1 MDLEK
6 VKVKI
11 NTKELDSTIKKVRKL
26 CKLLKEANSLADEL
40 ASKDLRLHIKL

>member
-11 NTKELDSTIKKVRKL
+11 NTKELDSTIKKARKL
-26 CKLLKEANSLADEL
+26 RKLLKEANSLVNEL

>member
-26 CKLLKEANSLADEL
+26 RKLLKEANSLVDEL
-40 ASKDLRLHIKL
+40 ASKDFRLHIKL

>member
-1 MDLEK
+1 MDSEK

-26 CKLLKEANSLADEL
+26 RKLLKEANSLVGEL
-40 ASKDLRLHIKL
+40 TSKDLQLHIKL